1 MRIHCRL
8 MESRD
13 VLGVFKV
20 DQACFSHNWTQDSYE
35 AETKNILSNYIVAE
49 VDGEIIGFGGF
60 WQVIDEA
67 HITNIAVMADY
78 RQTGV
83 GQNIINAMLAQALA
97 KGCVAVTLE
106 VRGDNQPAINFY
118 LKNQF
123 TREGRRKDYYGLG
136 MDAIIMWRY
145 GLE

>member
-97 KGCVAVTLE
+97 KGCVAMTLE

-123 TREGRRKDYYGLG
+123 TREGRRKDYYGTG

>member
-67 HITNIAVMADY
+67 HITNIAVIADY

-83 GQNIINAMLAQALA
+83 GQNIMNAMLTLA
-97 KGCVAVTLE
+97 REKGCVAMTLE

-123 TREGRRKDYYGLG
+123 TREGRRKDYYGTG

>member
-1 MRIHCRL
+1 MMIHYRL

-13 VLGVFKV
+13 VPGVFKV
-20 DQACFSHNWTQDSYE
+20 DQACFSHNWTEDSYK

-49 VDGEIIGFGGF
+49 VDGEIIAFGGF

-67 HITNIAVMADY
+67 HITNIAVMEAY

-83 GQNIINAMLAQALA
+83 GQSIINAMLALALEQ
-97 KGCVAVTLE
+97 GCVAMTLE
-106 VRGDNQPAINFY
+106 VRADNQPAINFY

-123 TREGRRKDYYGLG
+123 TRQGRRKDYYGTG
-136 MDAIIMWRY
+136 MDGIIMWRY
-145 GLE
+145 KLE

>member
-1 MRIHCRL
+1 MMISYRL

-13 VLGVFKV
+13 VPGVFMV
-20 DQACFSHNWTQDSYE
+20 DQACFSHNWTQDSYQ

-49 VDGEIIGFGGF
+49 AEGEIIGFGGF

-67 HITNIAVMADY
+67 HITNIAVLEDY
-78 RQTGV
+78 RQSGV
-83 GQNIINAMLAQALA
+83 GQKIMNAMLTLALE
-97 KGCVAVTLE
+97 KGCVGMTLE

-118 LKNQF
+118 QKNQF
-123 TREGRRKDYYGLG
+123 TREGRRKDYYGPGL
-136 MDAIIMWRY
+136 DAIIMWRY

>member
-1 MRIHCRL
+1 MP
-8 MESRD
+8 
-13 VLGVFKV
+13 GVFKV

-97 KGCVAVTLE
+97 KGCVAMTLE

>member
-1 MRIHCRL
+1 MMISYRL
-8 MESRD
+8 MEARD
-13 VLGVFKV
+13 VPGVFKV
-20 DQACFSHNWTQDSYE
+20 DQACFIHNWSQDSYE

-49 VDGEIIGFGGF
+49 ADGEIIGFGGF

-67 HITNIAVMADY
+67 HITNIAVLKEY

-83 GQNIINAMLAQALA
+83 GQKIINAMLALALA
-97 KGCVAVTLE
+97 KGCVGMTLE

-118 LKNQF
+118 LKNKF
-123 TREGRRKDYYGLG
+123 TRQGRRKDYYGAGL
-136 MDAIIMWRY
+136 DAIIMWRY

>member
-1 MRIHCRL
+1 MMVHYRL

-13 VLGVFKV
+13 VPGVFKV
-20 DQACFSHNWTQDSYE
+20 DQACFAHNWTQDSYQ

-49 VDGEIIGFGGF
+49 ADGEIIGFGGF

-67 HITNIAVMADY
+67 HITNIAVLADY

-97 KGCVAVTLE
+97 KGCVAMTLE

-123 TREGRRKDYYGLG
+123 TREGRRKDYYGTG